1 MSRGVNILF
10 GRKAGKIG
18 ELQLDVTVSEQH
30 EYENEVSIFPIEEG
44 ADIADHIKLMP
55 ESITLDGFVTNS
67 PISVLFEDVSEVI
80 ERKPGEVEVKNTS
93 REGTVN
99 RVELAQDVLLKISGR
114 QIQGNDTTP
123 QIVDIITGLRVY
135 TGMAMTSLT
144 IPRNARTGQ
153 AMNFTARFIKIVTV
167 KSETVAIPD
176 PQPEFKDKTQSKN
189 DKGKTTPAESK
200 EPTKKRTSLA
210 KNGYYTAKRVFQ
222 KL

>member
-67 PISVLFEDVSEVI
+67 PISVLFED
-80 ERKPGEVEVKNTS
+80 G
-93 REGTVN
+93 
-99 RVELAQDVLLKISGR
+99 VELAQDVLLKISGR